1 MDFLLWVECGMVEI
15 GLAYGDEILKA
26 SIPSENLKIVERRCY
41 PPLRNWKEDVRIA
54 LDSPNGVE
62 SLEKSV
68 SRGDRIAII
77 VDDLTRDTP
86 VSLLLQML
94 LERLKDA
101 SVDMD
106 HIDIVMATGSH
117 QEPPTEKVKEKIGHK
132 VAERFNVTIHSS
144 LEKENLAYLGI
155 TSHGTPVWINRVVAE
170 ADFKIGIGGI
180 RPHAEAGFGGGGK
193 IILPGVSAWESIGNN
208 HFLYAHPESRFGI
221 LEGNPF
227 RMDIEENAT
236 MAGLD
241 FIVNVVLNKEGQ
253 MAKVVAGDPITA
265 HREGVKVVRAICE
278 NPIKTKADILI
289 MSFGPKDQTLWQLIG
304 SANTLSM
311 ADQAVKRGGS
321 VILVGSCREGIYRRF
336 LGIHH
341 LNYEGDQTGVEDF
354 LQLLSS
360 GAEPHE
366 IYSDTL
372 RGNIPYMELGAKG
385 VVLSSL
391 IRERNITIVSR
402 ELDPEN
408 VKWLGTLSSDVDE
421 AVDAALEEQGKD
433 SDIVVVNG
441 LALKT
446 SPRMTPYVSVGS
458 T

>member
-1 MDFLLWVECGMVEI
+1 MVEI

-26 SIPSENLKIVERRCY
+26 SIPSENLKIVERRSY
-41 PPLRNWKEDVRIA
+41 PPLRNWKEDAGIA
-54 LDSPNGVE
+54 LDSPIGVE

-68 SRGDRIAII
+68 SKGDRIAII

-94 LERLKDA
+94 LRRLEDA
-101 SVDMD
+101 SVDTD
-106 HIDIVMATGSH
+106 HVDIVMATGTH
-117 QEPPTEKVKEKIGHK
+117 EEPPTEKVKEKIGHK
-132 VAERFNVTIHSS
+132 VAERYKVTIHNS
-144 LEKENLAYLGI
+144 LEKENLAYLGL
-155 TSHGTPVWINRVVAE
+155 TSRGTPVWINRAVAE
-170 ADFKIGIGGI
+170 ADLKIGIGGI

-193 IILPGVSAWESIGNN
+193 VILPGVSAWESIGNN
-208 HFLYAHPESRFGI
+208 HFLYAHPKSRFGI

-236 MAGLD
+236 VAGLD
-241 FIVNVVLNKEGQ
+241 FILNVVLNKEGQ
-253 MAKVVAGDPITA
+253 MAKVVAGDPIAA

-278 NPIKTKADILI
+278 NPIKRKADILI

-341 LNYEGDQTGVEDF
+341 LNYKGDQTGVEDF

-366 IYSDTL
+366 ICSETL

-385 VVLSSL
+385 IVLSSL

-402 ELDPEN
+402 ELNPED
-408 VKWLGTLSSDVDE
+408 VKWLGTLSSNVDE
-421 AVDAALEEQGKD
+421 AANAALKEQGKD
-433 SDIVVVNG
+433 SDIIVAN
-441 LALKT
+441 ASAFKT
-446 SPRMTPYVSVGS
+446 SPRMVPYVSAACEHSLV
-458 T
+458 